1 MAREVRRGREVPVY
15 IEDEMKSSYLD
26 YAMSVIVRR
35 ALPDVKDGLKP
46 VHRRILFAMKEAG
59 LLHSRPYKKSATVVG
74 DVLGKYHPHGDLAV
88 YDTLVR
94 MVQDFS
100 LRYPL
105 IDGQGNFGSIDGD
118 PAAAYR
124 YTETRLTNLAETV
137 LQDIDKDTVDFMPN
151 FDGRLKEPVVLP
163 SKVPNLLV
171 NGSSGIAVGMATNIP
186 PHNMG
191 EIVDGLVALV
201 DDPELPDEELF
212 DIVQGPDF
220 PTGGI
225 IAGRSGILEAYKSGR
240 GRLSVRGKASFE
252 TLQSGKER
260 IVITEIPYQV
270 NKSTLIER
278 IAHLV
283 RGKTMQ
289 GVSDLRDESDKDGLR
304 IVLDLKKDAQ
314 KEVIMNQLYKHTQ
327 MRTTF
332 GVILLVLVDGVP
344 KILRLSELCQEF
356 LKHRH
361 DVVVRRTK
369 FELEKAE
376 RRAHILEGLKVAVE
390 HIDEI
395 VALIK
400 KSKSVDSARNSLMK
414 KYKLSEI
421 QAQAILDMRLAKLTA
436 LERKN
441 LDEEYLGTIK
451 EISRLKTILSSKAR
465 VMAEVKKELIRV
477 KEEYGDERRTEITEE
492 EDAELDVEDLIA
504 EEDMVVT
511 ITHRGYIKRLSVSSY
526 RRQQRGGKGM
536 TGVLTKDEDFAEG
549 IFVASTHSYILFF
562 TDRGRCYWLKVH
574 AIPQGGRL
582 SRGRAIANLLRIEK
596 NEKVTAYV
604 PVRDFA
610 DKAHVVMA
618 TESAKIKK
626 CALKLFSN
634 PRRGGI
640 IACDLAKGDTLKSVA
655 LTDGNQDIILVTQKG
670 KAIRFSEKDVRS
682 MGRTAAGVKGMKL
695 SKDDRIV
702 GMVTVKREASL
713 LCVTENG
720 YGKRTRLSEFRVTK
734 RGGKG
739 LIAIKDTERN
749 GVVVAAKEVLDT
761 DELILISSAGQ
772 VIRLRAG
779 GIREM
784 GRNTQGVRLMNMR
797 KGDRVIDVAH
807 LVNQ

>member
-15 IEDEMKSSYLD
+15 IEDEMRSSYLD
-26 YAMSVIVRR
+26 YAMSVIVSR

-46 VHRRILFAMKEAG
+46 VHRRILYAMKEAG
-59 LLHSRPYKKSATVVG
+59 LVHNRPYKKSATVVG

-124 YTETRLTNLAETV
+124 YTESRLTSLAEAV
-137 LQDIDKDTVDFMPN
+137 LEDIDKDTVDFMPN

-191 EIVDGLVALV
+191 EVVDGLIALV
-201 DDPELPDEELF
+201 DDPDLSDEDLF

-225 IAGRSGILEAYKSGR
+225 IAGRSGILEAYKTGR

-270 NKSTLIER
+270 NKSGLIEQ
-278 IAHLV
+278 IAKLV
-283 RGKTMQ
+283 RAKTIQ

-304 IVLDLKKDAQ
+304 IVLDLKKDAR
-314 KEVIMNQLYKHTQ
+314 KEVIMNQLYKHTR

-332 GVILLVLVDGVP
+332 GVILLVLVNNVP
-344 KILRLSELCQEF
+344 KVLSLREVCKEF
-356 LKHRH
+356 LDHRH

-376 RRAHILEGLKVAVE
+376 RRAHILEGLKIAVDN
-390 HIDEI
+390 IDEI

-400 KSKSVDSARNSLMK
+400 KSKSVETAKSSLMK
-414 KYKLSEI
+414 KYKLSDI
-421 QAQAILDMRLAKLTA
+421 QAQAILDMRLARLTA
-436 LERKN
+436 LERKA
-441 LDEEYLGTIK
+441 LDEEYLATIK

-465 VMAEVKKELIRV
+465 VMAEVKKELNAIKGV
-477 KEEYGDERRTEITEE
+477 YGDERRTEITEE
-492 EDAELDVEDLIA
+492 EDEELDIEDLIA
-504 EEDMVVT
+504 EEEMVVT
-511 ITHRGYIKRLSVSSY
+511 ITHRGYIKRMSVSSY
-526 RRQQRGGKGM
+526 KRQQRGGKGM
-536 TGVLTKDEDFAEG
+536 TGVPTKDDDFAEG

-562 TDRGRCYWLKVH
+562 TDKGRCYWLKVH

-582 SRGRAIANLLRIEK
+582 SRGRAIANLLSIERG
-596 NEKVTAYV
+596 EKVTAYV

-610 DKAHVVMA
+610 MQAYLLMA
-618 TESAKIKK
+618 TESAKMKK
-626 CALKLFSN
+626 SSLKLFSN

-640 IACDLAKGDTLKSVA
+640 IACDLAPGDTLRSVA
-655 LTDGNQDIILVTQKG
+655 LTDGNQDVILVTSKG
-670 KAIRFSEKDVRS
+670 KAIRFNERDVRS
-682 MGRTAAGVKGMKL
+682 MGRAAAGVRGMTL
-695 SKDDRIV
+695 AKDDRVV

-720 YGKRTRLSEFRVTK
+720 YGKRTRLSEFRITK

-749 GVVVAAKEVLDT
+749 GDVVASKEVLDT
-761 DELILISSAGQ
+761 DELILISGSGQ
-772 VIRLRAG
+772 VIRLRAKE
-779 GIREM
+779 IREM

-797 KGDRVIDVAH
+797 SGDKVIDVAR
-807 LVNQ
+807 LVNE